1 MTLKGFNLYE
11 SNMYNIEWMRLLGH
25 KARSARLFGG
35 QMELDTYRMRD
46 GKVLVLV
53 EYKKDEKW
61 EVVIY
66 DRADIEERT
75 WVFFDRVD
83 AQKKFTE
90 IKMADRG
97 AKS

>member
-1 MTLKGFNLYE
+1 
-11 SNMYNIEWMRLLGH
+11 
-25 KARSARLFGG
+25 
-35 QMELDTYRMRD
+35 MELDTYRMRD

-53 EYKKDEKW
+53 EYKQEDKW

-90 IKMADRG
+90 IKQGDKG

>member
-1 MTLKGFNLYE
+1 
-11 SNMYNIEWMRLLGH
+11 
-25 KARSARLFGG
+25 
-35 QMELDTYRMRD
+35 MELDTYRMRD
-46 GKVLVLV
+46 GKTLVLV
-53 EYKKDEKW
+53 EYKQEDKW

-90 IKMADRG
+90 IKQGDKG